1 MDHED
6 PEKRIAELERQLADA
21 NAARDEE
28 ARPPLGDHRDA
39 AAPYDA
45 PQLPNQAA
53 QHFAGQT
60 RQFADAQ
67 TDVRRD
73 AVIEHARRLAQ
84 ALREERMPTG
94 QPSGPEVAQLR
105 EALTRAAL
113 DASLSQ
119 EQYKDVL
126 ERSGLRAGGT
136 IKIGGQVVYQHCD
149 PHSPVF
155 LAPMRR
161 PALGAPGV
169 GLGDHAGVP
178 APPVD
183 ARLAPPPRRIPPG
196 FWLAELLPFRWWYV
210 FAMFMVA
217 VTPIVLWIQ
226 APLAFPIAAVLTVA
240 VIYAFQFRIARDR
253 IALLKWGQVATV
265 TGTQI
270 LSRATYYSGTTWR
283 NVPLPLARGWRV
295 ERPLYSG
302 PSTKTLIRYTVNG
315 SAGELVVGGRQYIDG
330 VVLADPRKP
339 ARALCVT
346 SFRYDLDRGEAG
358 NWIGR
363 IRPLLKLGMAVWS
376 ILLVGWVAAAATMGS
391 AATGLGF
398 GAYLFGTAVPT
409 GGHLSVGGDFDTK
422 TIACNDGHLSLTG
435 FKNTVTVTGHCA
447 SLTVGDTSNHVT
459 VDSADSIDVSGDW
472 NTVTYHSGSPRI
484 TNTADNTVQQG

>member
-21 NAARDEE
+21 KAARDEE

-45 PQLPNQAA
+45 PQLPYQAA

-126 ERSGLRAGGT
+126 EHAGLRAGGT

-155 LAPMRR
+155 LAPMR
-161 PALGAPGV
+161 APS
-169 GLGDHAGVP
+169 
-178 APPVD
+178 
-183 ARLAPPPRRIPPG
+183 PRC
-196 FWLAELLPFRWWYV
+196 
-210 FAMFMVA
+210 
-217 VTPIVLWIQ
+217 
-226 APLAFPIAAVLTVA
+226 
-240 VIYAFQFRIARDR
+240 
-253 IALLKWGQVATV
+253 
-265 TGTQI
+265 
-270 LSRATYYSGTTWR
+270 SG
-283 NVPLPLARGWRV
+283 
-295 ERPLYSG
+295 SG
-302 PSTKTLIRYTVNG
+302 PWGPCR
-315 SAGELVVGGRQYIDG
+315 
-330 VVLADPRKP
+330 
-339 ARALCVT
+339 
-346 SFRYDLDRGEAG
+346 
-358 NWIGR
+358 
-363 IRPLLKLGMAVWS
+363 
-376 ILLVGWVAAAATMGS
+376 
-391 AATGLGF
+391 
-398 GAYLFGTAVPT
+398 
-409 GGHLSVGGDFDTK
+409 
-422 TIACNDGHLSLTG
+422 
-435 FKNTVTVTGHCA
+435 
-447 SLTVGDTSNHVT
+447 
-459 VDSADSIDVSGDW
+459 VSGA
-472 NTVTYHSGSPRI
+472 TS
-484 TNTADNTVQQG
+484 